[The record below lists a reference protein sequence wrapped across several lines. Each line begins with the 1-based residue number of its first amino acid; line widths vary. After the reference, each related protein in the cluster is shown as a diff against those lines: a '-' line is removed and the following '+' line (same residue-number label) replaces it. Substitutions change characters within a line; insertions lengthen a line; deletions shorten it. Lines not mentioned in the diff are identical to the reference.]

1 MSDHYNQSGNQQ
13 EMDLSDIFSLI
24 GRLFKNV
31 VYSFFRVVDFMIKM
45 WWVFLL
51 LIVAGIALGFVLK
64 EEPSYEANLLLK
76 TNFTS
81 QAYVYTAIEQFNN
94 NLEEDDEGFIT
105 SLGKSPENF
114 SIKDVSVE
122 PVVEVIDLV
131 NYIGDNDGALGEM
144 TREFKLKDDR
154 ELFATDRFLSKFKFH
169 KLKFV
174 FDSDKNLEDI
184 ESFLSFINE
193 NPYAKELKKEGL
205 KNHKIYLESQEQSI
219 AQINELIN
227 SFSKD
232 NNISEQ
238 KDREGF
244 YFNNQNENLAS
255 LFHTKSDLVEDL
267 EIEKNDFVSY
277 TDVAVIVSAIQVSK
291 KSSITDNL
299 IVIFP
304 LGLVIIFLILSGI
317 ASVYKSYRRETAV
330 LKG

>member
-1 MSDHYNQSGNQQ
+1 MSDHYNQSVNQQ

-31 VYSFFRVVDFMIKM
+31 VYSIFRIVDFMIKM

>member
-13 EMDLSDIFSLI
+13 EMDLSDIFTLI

-31 VYSFFRVVDFMIKM
+31 IYSFFRIFDFVIKM

-51 LIVAGIALGFVLK
+51 LIVAGIAIGFVLK

-81 QAYVYTAIEQFNN
+81 QAYVYTAIEQFNS
-94 NLEEDDEGFIT
+94 NLEENDENFIV
-105 SLGKSPENF
+105 SLGKLPESF
-114 SIKDVSVE
+114 SIKEVSVE

-131 NYIGDNDGALGEM
+131 NYIGENDGALGEM

-169 KLKFV
+169 KLQIV

-184 ESFLSFINE
+184 ESFLSFIND

-205 KNHKIYLESQEQSI
+205 KNHMAYLESQEQSI
-219 AQINELIN
+219 VQINELIN
-227 SFSKD
+227 SLNKD
-232 NNISEQ
+232 NSISKQEG
-238 KDREGF
+238 REGF
-244 YFNNQNENLAS
+244 YFNNQSENVAS
-255 LFHTKSDLVEDL
+255 LFDTKSNLVEDL
-267 EIEKNDFVSY
+267 EIEKNDFISY
-277 TDVAVIVSAIQVSK
+277 TDVAVIVSDIQASK
-291 KSSITDNL
+291 KSSIADNL
-299 IVIFP
+299 IIIYP
-304 LGLVIIFLILSGI
+304 LGFVIIFLIVSGI
-317 ASVYKSYRRETAV
+317 LSIYRSYKRETSA

>member
-1 MSDHYNQSGNQQ
+1 MSDHYNQPGNQQ
-13 EMDLSDIFSLI
+13 EMDLTDIFSLV

-31 VYSFFRVVDFMIKM
+31 VYFFFSIVDFIIKM
-45 WWVFLL
+45 WWVFLI
-51 LIVAGIALGFVLK
+51 LILAGIAIGFVLK

-94 NLEEDDEGFIT
+94 NLEEDDQSFVA
-105 SLGKSPENF
+105 SLGKSPESF
-114 SIKDVSVE
+114 SIKQVSVE

-131 NYIGDNDGALGEM
+131 NYIGENDGALGEM

-169 KLKFV
+169 KLKIV
-174 FDSDKNLEDI
+174 FDSDKSLEDV
-184 ESFLSFINE
+184 ESFLSFIND

-205 KNHKIYLESQEQSI
+205 KNHKIYLESEEQSI

-232 NNISEQ
+232 TGTSEQ

-255 LFHTKSDLVEDL
+255 LFHTKSNLVGNL
-267 EIEKNDFVSY
+267 EVEKNDYVSY
-277 TDVAVIVSAIQVSK
+277 TDVAVIVSDIQVSK
-291 KSSITDNL
+291 KSSIADNL

-304 LGLVIIFLILSGI
+304 LGLVILFLMLSGI
-317 ASVYKSYRRETAV
+317 VSVYKSYKRETAV

>member
-1 MSDHYNQSGNQQ
+1 M
-13 EMDLSDIFSLI
+13 
-24 GRLFKNV
+24 
-31 VYSFFRVVDFMIKM
+31 
-45 WWVFLL
+45 
-51 LIVAGIALGFVLK
+51 
-64 EEPSYEANLLLK
+64 
-76 TNFTS
+76 
-81 QAYVYTAIEQFNN
+81 
-94 NLEEDDEGFIT
+94 
-105 SLGKSPENF
+105 
-114 SIKDVSVE
+114 
-122 PVVEVIDLV
+122 IDLV

-144 TREFKLKDDR
+144 TREFKLKGDR

-169 KLKFV
+169 KLRIV
-174 FDSDKNLEDI
+174 FDSDKSLEDI
-184 ESFLSFINE
+184 ESFLSFIND

-317 ASVYKSYRRETAV
+317 VSVYKSYRRETAV

>member
-31 VYSFFRVVDFMIKM
+31 VYSFFRIIDFIIKM

-51 LIVAGIALGFVLK
+51 LIVVGIALGFILK
-64 EEPSYEANLLLK
+64 EKPSYESNLLLK

-94 NLEEDDEGFIT
+94 NLEEDDQDFIT
-105 SLGKSPENF
+105 SLGKYSESY
-114 SIKDVSVE
+114 SIKQVSVE

-131 NYIGDNDGALGEM
+131 NYIGENDGALGEM

-169 KLKFV
+169 KLKIV
-174 FDSDKNLEDI
+174 FDSDKSLGDV
-184 ESFLSFINE
+184 ESFLSFINDS
-193 NPYAKELKKEGL
+193 PYAKELKKEGL
-205 KNHKIYLESQEQSI
+205 KNHKIYLESEEQSI

-232 NNISEQ
+232 TGTLEQ

-255 LFHTKSDLVEDL
+255 LFHTKSNLVGNL
-267 EIEKNDFVSY
+267 EVEKNDYVSY
-277 TDVAVIVSAIQVSK
+277 TDVAVIVSDIQVSK

-317 ASVYKSYRRETAV
+317 VSVYKSYKRETAV

>member
-1 MSDHYNQSGNQQ
+1 MSDHNNPPVNQQ

-31 VYSFFRVVDFMIKM
+31 VYSFFRVVDYFIKM
-45 WWVFLL
+45 WWAFLL
-51 LIVAGIALGFVLK
+51 LIVAGIALGFVFK

-105 SLGKSPENF
+105 SLGKSPESF
-114 SIKDVSVE
+114 SIKEVSVE

-131 NYIGDNDGALGEM
+131 NYIGENDGALGEM
-144 TREFKLKDDR
+144 TREFKLEDDR

-174 FDSDKNLEDI
+174 FDSDKNLNDI
-184 ESFLSFINE
+184 ETFLSFIND
-193 NPYAKELKKEGL
+193 NSYAKELKKEGL
-205 KNHKIYLESQEQSI
+205 KNHIAYLESQEQSI

-227 SFSKD
+227 SISKD
-232 NNISEQ
+232 KNISDQ
-238 KDREGF
+238 QGQQGF

-255 LFHTKSDLVEDL
+255 LFHAKSNLVGNL

-277 TDVAVIVSAIQVSK
+277 SNLAVIVSDIQVSK

-299 IVIFP
+299 IVIYP
-304 LGLVIIFLILSGI
+304 LVFVIIFLILSGI
-317 ASVYKSYRRETAV
+317 VSVYRSYKRETSA
-330 LKG
+330 LKR

>member
-1 MSDHYNQSGNQQ
+1 MSDHYNQPGNQQ
-13 EMDLSDIFSLI
+13 EMDLTDIFSLV

-31 VYSFFRVVDFMIKM
+31 VYSFFRIVDFIIKM

-51 LIVAGIALGFVLK
+51 LILAGIAIGIVLK

-94 NLEEDDEGFIT
+94 NIEEDDQRFIV
-105 SLGKSPENF
+105 SIGKSPESF
-114 SIKDVSVE
+114 SIKQVNVE

-169 KLKFV
+169 KLQIV
-174 FDSDKNLEDI
+174 FDSDKSLEDI
-184 ESFLSFINE
+184 ESFLSFIND

-205 KNHKIYLESQEQSI
+205 KNHKVYLESQEQSI

-232 NNISEQ
+232 TGTSEQ
-238 KDREGF
+238 KGREGF

-255 LFHTKSDLVEDL
+255 LFDTKSNLVEDL
-267 EIEKNDFVSY
+267 EIEKNDYVSY
-277 TDVAVIVSAIQVSK
+277 TDVAVIVSDIQVSK
-291 KSSITDNL
+291 KSSIADNL

-304 LGLVIIFLILSGI
+304 LGLVILFLMLSGI
-317 ASVYKSYRRETAV
+317 VSVYKSYKRETAV

>member
-13 EMDLSDIFSLI
+13 EMDLSDIFSLV

-31 VYSFFRVVDFMIKM
+31 VYSFFRIVDYVIKM
-45 WWVFLL
+45 WWAFLL
-51 LIVAGIALGFVLK
+51 LIIAGIAIGFVLK
-64 EEPSYEANLLLK
+64 DEPSYEANLLLK

-94 NLEEDDEGFIT
+94 NLEEDDEDFIT

-114 SIKDVSVE
+114 SIKKVNVE

-131 NYIGDNDGALGEM
+131 NYIGENDGALGEM

-169 KLKFV
+169 KLKFT

-184 ESFLSFINE
+184 ESFLSFIND
-193 NPYAKELKKEGL
+193 NSYAKELKKEGL

-232 NNISEQ
+232 NNKLEP
-238 KDREGF
+238 KDGGGF
-244 YFNNQNENLAS
+244 YFNNQSNNLAS
-255 LFHTKSDLVEDL
+255 LFHTKSNLVEDL

-277 TDVAVIVSAIQVSK
+277 SDLAVIVSDIQVSK

-304 LGLVIIFLILSGI
+304 LGLVIIFLIFSGI
-317 ASVYKSYRRETAV
+317 VSVYKSYRRETAV